1 MNRSAFTLV
10 EMLVAT
16 MVFIIG
22 FVGVYSLFIAGMN
35 YRHEADRLTNTSLA
49 ATSLISTWRLEMQD
63 QWYIVDDFVGDGNPT
78 NGAESGAD
86 QLFYPYPD
94 NPGIWFRVQKA
105 TDAAGQT
112 GAGTEKSSTLR
123 LEILLIDLGDNP
135 DDELKL
141 DDILVR
147 HLVAPGVHDH
157 FLDNTYPNTIEDST
171 QRSTYE
177 SLSSEDKAIYILV
190 QRKVLARHEAIILR
204 R

>member
-22 FVGVYSLFIAGMN
+22 FVAVYSLFIAGMN

-63 QWYIVDDFVGDGNPT
+63 QWFVVDDFVGDGNPT
-78 NGAESGAD
+78 NGAEAGTD

-94 NPGIWFRVQKA
+94 NPGIWYRVQKA

-112 GAGTEKSSTLR
+112 GLGTEKSSTLR

-135 DDELKL
+135 GDELTL
-141 DDILVR
+141 EDILIR
-147 HLVAPGVHDH
+147 HLVGPGVHDH
-157 FLDNTYPNTIEDST
+157 YLDNTYPDTLEDAAD
-171 QRSTYE
+171 RATYNA
-177 SLSSEDKAIYILV
+177 LSSEDKAIYILV
-190 QRKVLARHEAIILR
+190 KRKVLARHEAIILR